1 MRYGRPIGSVAART
15 PSSARRTLAARFLTT
30 PARAA
35 VVGLIAVGLEVLI
48 NVPLGDWHDR
58 YPVLPTALGLLVAVL
73 AGVFGGVI
81 PGVLAAAVGAA
92 LNAIYVT
99 EGNDGLLALPAWL
112 IAGGVAG
119 WAGASLYRA
128 ARDRDL
134 AAGELDGIRQTAGD
148 AIVGVDREGVI
159 TDWSAGAHALYGYD
173 GDDVVGTPLVD
184 LFDEADRSTWEEQI
198 RGATEQGEP
207 IEDAHA
213 THRTRAGE
221 PLSVALSLVPTAADQ
236 AQQNGAVLVARD
248 VGALEALQEQTR
260 EAESMYRALTEHLPV
275 VTYVRPID
283 ADAPPIFVS
292 AQLDRLVG
300 YTPEEWLRDARLFGR
315 ILHPEDRNRVVS
327 ELAKPPSPSRPKHTE
342 YRLLARDGRVVWVR
356 DEAVAVLDGH
366 GRPLC
371 IQGYL
376 LDVTERKLAD
386 EDRKQL
392 RAAEATA
399 TAGVI
404 DRQRTVDFLAR
415 AAGVLASSVDYR
427 ATITEVSE
435 LAASELADWCIV
447 DRLEEDGN
455 VTRVVAARAEPSVA
469 GSEEEPEAD
478 VLGIVKQQ
486 GPQLTSSRI
495 EVPLVSH
502 GRRTLGALTLI
513 SGEHRRA
520 FTSHDLGWAGALAGM
535 IALAI
540 DTARMHDEVE
550 ARAEA
555 TRVLTYVGDGVFLVD
570 RAGVIRLWNPMAEA
584 ITGLSSESVLGRAAI
599 EAIPGWDQ
607 LSERI
612 PIAAVGTA
620 AGTEAVPIET
630 DRGERWISIS
640 GVEFFAGT
648 VYAFRDITEAH
659 RLDELQAEFIATASH
674 ELRTPLAAVYGAAQ
688 TLRRHDFALDE
699 SGRARFISLIV
710 DESERLGRIVNQ
722 ILLANQLDVG
732 RLDLVTEPFDAAELL
747 ERVTEAARTHAPA
760 HITLAVGGGDAT
772 PPVAA
777 DKDRV
782 RQILVNLVENAIKY
796 SPDGGTI
803 ELGVEPT
810 DESMVLFRVLDEG
823 MGIPDDEQPRIF
835 QKFYRLDPDMT
846 RGIGGT
852 GLGLYICSELVERMG
867 GRIWVESRET
877 SGSAFYFELPSAG
890 LRPAK
895 ARETFGADRTGR

>member
-1 MRYGRPIGSVAART
+1 MRYRRRIGSVVDVRT
-15 PSSARRTLAARFLTT
+15 PGSARRSFSVPFRSARVRVAVATL
-30 PARAA
+30 
-35 VVGLIAVGLEVLI
+35 VGVGLEVLV
-48 NVPLGDWHDR
+48 NVPIGDWHDR
-58 YPVLPTALGLLVAVL
+58 FPVLPTALGLLIVVL
-73 AGVFGGVI
+73 AGAFGGLVA
-81 PGVLAAAVGAA
+81 GLAAAVVGAA
-92 LNAIYVT
+92 LNAIFVADDT
-99 EGNDGLLALPAWL
+99 LEAVLAAPAWL
-112 IAGGVAG
+112 VVGAVAG
-119 WAGASLYRA
+119 LAGTWLAESLSRGETAERQLAGARA
-128 ARDRDL
+128 AVR
-134 AAGELDGIRQTAGD
+134 E
-148 AIVGVDREGVI
+148 AIVGVDHDGTI
-159 TDWSAGAHALYGYD
+159 TDWSAGAQSMYGYAD
-173 GDDVVGTPLVD
+173 DEIVGRSVEELFGGAGAQDVIAAVEQGDRLVD
-184 LFDEADRSTWEEQI
+184 TQVM
-198 RGATEQGEP
+198 
-207 IEDAHA
+207 
-213 THRTRAGE
+213 HRTREGE
-221 PLSVALSLVPTAADQ
+221 RLTVALSVVPSAD
-236 AQQNGAVLVARD
+236 ARAKRKRAVVIARD
-248 VGALEALQEQTR
+248 VGELEAANERSR
-260 EAESMYRALTEHLPV
+260 ETESMYRSLTEHLPV

-300 YTPEEWLRDARLFGR
+300 YTPEEWLRDPKLFGR
-315 ILHPEDRNRVVS
+315 ILHPDDRHRVVT
-327 ELAKPPSPSRPKHTE
+327 ELAKPPDPRRAQQNE

-356 DEAVAVLDGH
+356 DEAATVLDGG

-376 LDVTERKLAD
+376 QDVTERKVAD

-404 DRQRTVDFLAR
+404 DRQRTMDFLAN
-415 AAGVLASSVDYR
+415 AAGVLGSSLDYR
-427 ATITEVSE
+427 ATISEVAG
-435 LAASELADWCIV
+435 LAAQELADWCIV

-455 VTRVVAARAEPSVA
+455 VTRLAAARAEPSPA
-469 GSEEEPEAD
+469 GSEQEPEVD
-478 VLGIVKQQ
+478 VLSVVKQQ

-502 GRRTLGALTLI
+502 GRRTLGALTVI
-513 SGEHRRA
+513 SGEQRRA

-535 IALAI
+535 VALAI
-540 DTARMHDEVE
+540 DTARLHDEVE
-550 ARAEA
+550 SRAEA
-555 TRVLTYVGDGVFLVD
+555 TRVLTYVGDGVVLVD

-584 ITGLSSESVLGRAAI
+584 ITGLSAESVLGRPAF

-612 PIAAVGTA
+612 PIAAVGQP
-620 AGTEAVPIET
+620 AGTEAVPFEA
-630 DRGERWISIS
+630 DRGERWLSIS

-732 RLDLVTEPFDAAELL
+732 RLDLLTEPFEAAELL
-747 ERVTEAARTHAPA
+747 QRVMEAARTHAPP
-760 HITLAVGGGDAT
+760 HITIDVAVGDGV
-772 PPVAA
+772 PSVAA

-782 RQILVNLVENAIKY
+782 RQILVNLVENGIKY

-803 ELGVEPT
+803 ELGVEAT

-823 MGIPDDEQPRIF
+823 MGIPEDERPRIF

-867 GRIWVESRET
+867 GRIWVESREGK
-877 SGSAFYFELPSAG
+877 GSAFYFELPSAG
-890 LRPAK
+890 VRPAK
-895 ARETFGADRTGR
+895 TREAFGADRSGR

>member
-1 MRYGRPIGSVAART
+1 LSVPFR
-15 PSSARRTLAARFLTT
+15 SARV
-30 PARAA
+30 RAA
-35 VVGLIAVGLEVLI
+35 VVTLVAVGLEVLVNLPI
-48 NVPLGDWHDR
+48 GDWHDR
-58 YPVLPTALGLLVAVL
+58 FPVLPTALGLLIVVIA
-73 AGVFGGVI
+73 AAIGGLI
-81 PGVLAAAVGAA
+81 PALAAAVVGAV
-92 LNAIYVT
+92 LSAIYVADDT
-99 EGNDGLLALPAWL
+99 LEAVLAVPVWL
-112 IAGGVAG
+112 VVGAVSGVAG
-119 WAGASLYRA
+119 SWLADALRT
-128 ARDRDL
+128 RDL
-134 AAGELDGIRQTAGD
+134 AARQLAGTRD
-148 AIVGVDREGVI
+148 AVREAIIGVDGSGAI
-159 TDWSAGAHALYGYD
+159 TDWSPGAQALFGQADDEILGRSVEELFEGAGAHRVLDA
-173 GDDVVGTPLVD
+173 V
-184 LFDEADRSTWEEQI
+184 
-198 RGATEQGEP
+198 EQGERLADMQT
-207 IEDAHA
+207 I
-213 THRTRAGE
+213 HRNGE
-221 PLSVALSLVPTAADQ
+221 PLTLSVTVVPSAD
-236 AQQNGAVLVARD
+236 ADSEHMNAIVVARD
-248 VGALEALQEQTR
+248 VGELEAATERSR
-260 EAESMYRALTEHLPV
+260 EAESMYRSLTEHLPL

-283 ADAPPIFVS
+283 SDAPPIFVS

-300 YTPEEWLRDARLFGR
+300 YTPDEWVRDQKLFGR
-315 ILHPEDRNRVVS
+315 ILHPDDRHRVAT
-327 ELAKPPSPSRPKHTE
+327 ELAKPPDPRRSHQIE

-356 DEAVAVLDGH
+356 DEATTVLDGA
-366 GRPLC
+366 GEPLC

-376 LDVTERKLAD
+376 QDVSERKLAD

-415 AAGVLASSVDYR
+415 AAAVLGSSLDYR
-427 ATITEVSE
+427 ATINEVVSM
-435 LAASELADWCIV
+435 AARELADWCIV

-455 VTRVVAARAEPSVA
+455 VTRLAVARADPA
-469 GSEEEPEAD
+469 PGGSEDEPEVD
-478 VLGIVKQQ
+478 VLGVVKQQ

-502 GRRTLGALTLI
+502 GRRTLGSLALI
-513 SGEHRRA
+513 SGEQRRT
-520 FTSHDLGWAGALAGM
+520 FTSHDLGWAAALAGI

-540 DTARMHDEVE
+540 DTARLHDEVE
-550 ARAEA
+550 SRAEA
-555 TRVLTYVGDGVFLVD
+555 TRVLTYVGDGVVLVD

-584 ITGLSSESVLGRAAI
+584 ITGLSAESVLGRAAF

-612 PIAAVGTA
+612 PIAAVGQP
-620 AGTEAVPIET
+620 AGTEAVPFET

-640 GVEFFAGT
+640 GVEFFAGI

-699 SGRARFISLIV
+699 AGRARFISLIV

-732 RLDLVTEPFDAAELL
+732 RLDLMTEPFEAAELL
-747 ERVTEAARTHAPA
+747 QRVTESARTHAPP
-760 HITLAVGGGDAT
+760 HITLAVEVGDGV

-782 RQILVNLVENAIKY
+782 RQILVNLVENGIKY

-803 ELGVEPT
+803 ELGVDST

-823 MGIPDDEQPRIF
+823 MGIPEDEQPRVF

-867 GRIWVESRET
+867 GRIWVESREGK
-877 SGSAFYFELPSAG
+877 GSAFYFELPSAG
-890 LRPAK
+890 VRPAK
-895 ARETFGADRTGR
+895 TREAFGADRTGR